1 MHFLAAPTLWQK
13 IDQWDKWLFIQ
24 INSGFTNPFFDAVF
38 PFLRASSLWA
48 PLYLFVIVFAIYN
61 WGRQGLMWSLIFV
74 CTAAITDLVGHRVF
88 KEGFERLRPC
98 NDPDF
103 FMHVRLLVKHC
114 SGGYSFTSNHAANHF
129 GLATFFYL
137 TMNKSVRR
145 WAYLGYFW
153 AFFIVWAQVY
163 VGVHYPLD
171 IVGGTILGV
180 LAGLLTAWIFN
191 TKVGSFTL
199 ESF

>member
-1 MHFLAAPTLWQK
+1 MHFLASLSLWQK
-13 IDQWDKWLFIQ
+13 IDQWDKWLFIK

-61 WGRQGLMWSLIFV
+61 WGRKGLLWALIFV
-74 CTAAITDLVGHRVF
+74 CTAALTDLVGHRIF

-114 SGGYSFTSNHAANHF
+114 SGGYSFISNHAANHF

-137 TMNKSVRR
+137 TMNSSIWR

-153 AFFIVWAQVY
+153 AFFIVWSQVY

-171 IVGGTILGV
+171 VLGGTLLGV

-199 ESF
+199 D

>member
-1 MHFLAAPTLWQK
+1 MHFLASASLWQK

-24 INSGFTNPFFDAVF
+24 INSGFTHPFLDALF

-48 PLYLFVIVFAIYN
+48 PLYLFVVVFCIYN
-61 WGRQGLMWSLIFV
+61 WGRQGLFWALIFV

-98 NDPDF
+98 SDPDF

-137 TMNKSVRR
+137 TMNKSIRR
-145 WAYLGYFW
+145 WAYLGFLW
-153 AFFIVWAQVY
+153 AFLIVWAQIY

-171 IVGGTILGV
+171 VLGGTILGV

-199 ESF
+199 D

>member
-1 MHFLAAPTLWQK
+1 MHFLAAPSLWQK

-24 INSGFTNPFFDAVF
+24 INSGFTHPVMDAVF

-61 WGRQGLMWSLIFV
+61 WGRKGLYWALAFV
-74 CTAAITDLVGHRVF
+74 CTAALTDLVGHRVF

-137 TMNKSVRR
+137 TMSSSVKR
-145 WAYLGYFW
+145 WAYLGYIW

-163 VGVHYPLD
+163 VGVHYPMD
-171 IVGGTILGV
+171 VVGGTLLGV

-199 ESF
+199 A